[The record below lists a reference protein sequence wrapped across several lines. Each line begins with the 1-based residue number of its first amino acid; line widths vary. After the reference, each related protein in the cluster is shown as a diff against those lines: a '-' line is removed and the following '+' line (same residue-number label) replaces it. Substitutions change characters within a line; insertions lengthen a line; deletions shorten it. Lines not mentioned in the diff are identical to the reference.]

1 MFLFGDVL
9 PSVNLVTPIFRIV
22 FVEMI
27 CVCFLL
33 YVKETFRMG
42 SVFFFFGLFIV
53 TTTIIVLL
61 FMLYQYIFF
70 LSTLLHTH
78 HTMIE
83 EALDLPFMRRL

>member
-42 SVFFFFGLFIV
+42 SVFFFSVCSLLLQQSLYYYLCFIN
-53 TTTIIVLL
+53 
-61 FMLYQYIFF
+61 IFF
-70 LSTLLHTH
+70 FLAHYYTHT
-78 HTMIE
+78 I
-83 EALDLPFMRRL
+83 R